1 LTDFLDAI
9 LIMKHLYQHM
19 EYDDSVVSFYYYKT
33 PLWHTLLRR
42 ISFIRRKLEKN
53 MKFTQWI

>member
-19 EYDDSVVSFYYYKT
+19 EYDDRVLSFYYQT
-33 PLWHTLLRR
+33 PL
-42 ISFIRRKLEKN
+42 
-53 MKFTQWI
+53 